1 MTGVV
6 YTLELEDDCW
16 YVGWTKDPS
25 TRIASHFLG
34 AGSKW
39 TIKHRPIAVTSV
51 VLGDELL
58 ENLTTIALMCRHGWE
73 KVRGGNYC
81 TTSMVAAPQ
90 CIKTAMQYAQSTD
103 ELIISG
109 TNGASCKVM
118 HNPEG
123 GTNAWRAYIRG
134 PKASQECLRGVKTIY
149 APTQEALHT
158 KITAWAE

>member
-6 YTLELEDDCW
+6 YTLELEDACW
-16 YVGWTKDPS
+16 YVGYTKDPA

-34 AGSKW
+34 AGAKW
-39 TIKHRPIAVTSV
+39 TQMHSPIAVTSV

-81 TTSMVAAPQ
+81 TTGMVAAPQ
-90 CIKTAMQYAQSTD
+90 CIRTAMQYATPSD
-103 ELIISG
+103 ELVIG
-109 TNGASCKVM
+109 TASCKLL
-118 HNPEG
+118 HNPDAG
-123 GTNAWRAYIRG
+123 PTAWRAYIRG
-134 PKASQECLRGVKTIY
+134 PKASQECSRGVKTIY
-149 APTQEALHT
+149 APTREALQT